1 MFDNPRK
8 LEVSDPFD
16 RKWSAELRWLQ
27 NAITIRHADAV
38 DVKWELTA
46 TDGTTMDKVVA
57 LRHPDLLAVS
67 KKLGRQ
73 LSDSWCIR
81 LAAAHLR
88 VIIETWED
96 ADKVIVTMSQEQLE
110 QYAKSIEQS
119 VAAVR

>member
-1 MFDNPRK
+1 MPDNPRK
-8 LEVSDPFD
+8 LEVSDPFG
-16 RKWSAELRWLQ
+16 RQWSAEMRWLQ

-46 TDGTTMDKVVA
+46 GDGTAMEKVIA

-73 LSDSWCIR
+73 LSDPWCIR

-88 VIIETWED
+88 LVIETWED
-96 ADKVIVTMSQEQLE
+96 ADKVIVTPSLEQLE
-110 QYAKSIEQS
+110 QHARTIEQS
-119 VAAVR
+119 VTAVR

>member
-1 MFDNPRK
+1 MLDNPRK
-8 LEVSDPFD
+8 LEVSDPFG

-46 TDGTTMDKVVA
+46 DDGSTMEKVVA
-57 LRHPDLLAVS
+57 LRHPDLLALS
-67 KKLGRQ
+67 KKSGRQ

-88 VIIETWED
+88 VVVETWED
-96 ADKVIVTMSQEQLE
+96 ADKVIVTPAFDQLE
-110 QYAKSIEQS
+110 QYGKSIEQS
-119 VAAVR
+119 VATVR